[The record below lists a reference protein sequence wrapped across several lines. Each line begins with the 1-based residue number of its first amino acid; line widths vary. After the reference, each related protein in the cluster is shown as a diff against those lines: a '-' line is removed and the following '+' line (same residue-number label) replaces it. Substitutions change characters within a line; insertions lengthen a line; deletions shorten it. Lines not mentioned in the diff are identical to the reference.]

1 VTDET
6 VTDETVTDDVTDESA
21 ADDAMADD
29 DAAEDET
36 ASSEDEAITDAE
48 AEEMPEDAAEP
59 VIEGTAAAEAEA
71 EAEAETAGDD
81 DLLLETGEGEVTTE
95 EVTDETSRSSGEEFE
110 TTSSGDTAAQVEQ
123 SGMSNFEKALL
134 LGLGTIAVGAV
145 LANGARIVNN
155 TGDRIIIEQPDG
167 TYRVLK
173 NDDVI
178 LRRPGSEVRTRTY
191 EDGSTRTVITHP
203 NGVRIATVR
212 AADGTALKRVRVMP
226 NGDRY
231 VLFDDTL
238 EVEPV
243 RTVQRRTPTQDI
255 ETTDSDALREA
266 LIASMNADVGRSF
279 SLGQIRAFKQVRELA
294 PKIEVRDI
302 TFATDSA
309 AIRAEQAERLADLG
323 LAIADVIAEVPDAV
337 FLVEGHTDAV
347 GAASYNLALS
357 DRRAES
363 VALALTEYFDVPPEN
378 LVTQGYGESEL
389 KVLTASSERANRRV
403 VVRNIT
409 PLLR

>member
-71 EAEAETAGDD
+71 EAETAGDD

-95 EVTDETSRSSGEEFE
+95 EVTEETSRSSGEEFE